1 MAKKDNPIVLLIT
14 LIVTLL
20 LLGGGFFLIRGF
32 LPQFSSGNNTTQNP
46 TPSQNDGNVNPSLP
60 IQERLSGGNQLLISS
75 RSTSE
80 KQAGIQALSNKNYPE
95 AIANFQSS
103 LQKSP
108 NDPEALIYLNNAK
121 IGDNQSYTIAVA
133 VPTNVDVD
141 GAQEIL
147 RGVAQAQDK
156 INQNNGIKGVKL
168 KVLIAND
175 DNDPQV
181 AQQVAQALV
190 NDPTVLGV
198 VGHWASDVTIATGE
212 IYQKDQLVAI
222 SPISTSVKLSGFG
235 NYIFRTVPSDRFAGG
250 ALSRYQVQKLNKQKT
265 AVFYNSQSNYSKS
278 LKDEF
283 TTALFGDG
291 GAVVAEFDF
300 KDNNFNAANAVKEA
314 KEKGAQVLMLAT
326 NTATLDQALQV
337 MQVNDGELALLAG
350 DDAYAPKILQIGRR
364 SSLGMIIAIPW
375 HILAHPQDTFT
386 IESRKLWQGDVSWR
400 TAMAYDATQ
409 ALIQS
414 LNLSGNPTRETIQQ
428 ALSSS
433 NFKAVGAGGEITFLP
448 SGDRNQ
454 SVQLVKIVEGNR
466 SGFGFDFE
474 PVNN

>member
-1 MAKKDNPIVLLIT
+1 
-14 LIVTLL
+14 
-20 LLGGGFFLIRGF
+20 
-32 LPQFSSGNNTTQNP
+32 
-46 TPSQNDGNVNPSLP
+46 
-60 IQERLSGGNQLLISS
+60 
-75 RSTSE
+75 
-80 KQAGIQALSNKNYPE
+80 
-95 AIANFQSS
+95 
-103 LQKSP
+103 
-108 NDPEALIYLNNAK
+108 
-121 IGDNQSYTIAVA
+121 
-133 VPTNVDVD
+133 
-141 GAQEIL
+141 
-147 RGVAQAQDK
+147 
-156 INQNNGIKGVKL
+156 
-168 KVLIAND
+168 
-175 DNDPQV
+175 
-181 AQQVAQALV
+181 
-190 NDPTVLGV
+190 
-198 VGHWASDVTIATGE
+198 
-212 IYQKDQLVAI
+212 
-222 SPISTSVKLSGFG
+222 
-235 NYIFRTVPSDRFAGG
+235 
-250 ALSRYQVQKLNKQKT
+250 
-265 AVFYNSQSNYSKS
+265 
-278 LKDEF
+278 
-283 TTALFGDG
+283 
-291 GAVVAEFDF
+291 
-300 KDNNFNAANAVKEA
+300 
-314 KEKGAQVLMLAT
+314 MLAT